1 MKKPVSLA
9 LTLMLTLS
17 LCACGGR
24 ETPEPDPTAEP
35 TEELHIYTAEEG
47 TLIREVWYNPNGLK
61 FNTVIYEYDGFG
73 EVVKELTFGINNA
86 PVSYKEYTRD
96 SDGRVSVM
104 TSYVAEDAENYS
116 EEYRV
121 LYEYGETGLKL
132 SETSKVGDTVASVT
146 AYEYE
151 DEKLVREKHYEGS
164 SELIAEY
171 AYEYDAAG
179 AMISCTRQ
187 DYIEGGSTRD
197 AYTYDAEGRLLGKI
211 SYDESGSVI
220 SRTEY
225 TYDDRGNETKCSV
238 YTSGGELVSSTKNEY
253 SYDEPGNI
261 TKCVRTQTDGA
272 QGTTIEYIWEYS
284 KG

>member
-1 MKKPVSLA
+1 MKKIASLSLTLLLA
-9 LTLMLTLS
+9 LTL
-17 LCACGGR
+17 CACGNN
-24 ETPEPDPTAEP
+24 ETAKPEPTPEP

-61 FNTVIYEYDGFG
+61 FNTVIYEYDGYG
-73 EVVKELTFGINNA
+73 QVIKELTFGINNA
-86 PVSYKEYTRD
+86 PVSYKEYERD
-96 SDGRVSVM
+96 ADGKISSM
-104 TSYVAEDAENYS
+104 TSYVAVDAENYS
-116 EEYRV
+116 EEYTV
-121 LYEYGETGLKL
+121 LYEYGETGLKI
-132 SETSKVGDTVASVT
+132 SETRLVGDTIASVT

-151 DEKLVREKHYEGS
+151 GEKLLSEKHYEGE

-171 AYEYDAAG
+171 SYEYDDKDN
-179 AMISCTRQ
+179 MISCTRQ
-187 DYIEGGSTRD
+187 DYMAGETTKD
-197 AYTYDAEGRLLGKI
+197 AYTYDANDRLIGKI
-211 SYDESGSVI
+211 SYNGDDVT

-225 TYDDRGNETKCSV
+225 TYDDKGNETKCSV

-272 QGTTIEYIWEYS
+272 QGTTIEYVWEYS

>member
-1 MKKPVSLA
+1 MKKLVSLA
-9 LTLMLTLS
+9 LTLMLALS
-17 LCACGGR
+17 LCACGGG
-24 ETPEPDPTAEP
+24 ETREPDPTAEP

-132 SETSKVGDTVASVT
+132 SETSKWGIPSHRSPLTST
-146 AYEYE
+146 RM
-151 DEKLVREKHYEGS
+151 KSS
-164 SELIAEY
+164 SEK
-171 AYEYDAAG
+171 
-179 AMISCTRQ
+179 S
-187 DYIEGGSTRD
+187 
-197 AYTYDAEGRLLGKI
+197 
-211 SYDESGSVI
+211 
-220 SRTEY
+220 
-225 TYDDRGNETKCSV
+225 
-238 YTSGGELVSSTKNEY
+238 
-253 SYDEPGNI
+253 I
-261 TKCVRTQTDGA
+261 TKA
-272 QGTTIEYIWEYS
+272 QASLLPNTPMS
-284 KG
+284 MMPPAR

>member
-1 MKKPVSLA
+1 MKKIASLS
-9 LTLMLTLS
+9 LTLLLVLT
-17 LCACGGR
+17 LCACGNN
-24 ETPEPDPTAEP
+24 ETAEPDPTPEP

-61 FNTVIYEYDGFG
+61 FNTVIYEYDGYG
-73 EVVKELTFGINNA
+73 QVIKELTFGINNA

-96 SDGRVSVM
+96 AGGAVSSM

-116 EEYRV
+116 EEYKV

-132 SETSKVGDTVASVT
+132 NETRKVGDVTASVT

-151 DEKLVREKHYEGS
+151 GEKLTSEKHYEGE

-171 AYEYDAAG
+171 TYEYDDKG
-179 AMISCTRQ
+179 NMISCTRQ
-187 DYIEGGSTRD
+187 DYMEGESTRD
-197 AYTYDAEGRLLGKI
+197 AYTYDADGRLIGKI
-211 SYDESGSVI
+211 SYNGDEI
-220 SRTEY
+220 TSRTEY
-225 TYDDRGNETKCSV
+225 TYDDKGNETKCSV

>member
-1 MKKPVSLA
+1 MKKTAGIALA
-9 LTLMLTLS
+9 LMLTLS
-17 LCACGGR
+17 LCACGDR
-24 ETPEPDPTAEP
+24 QAQKPDPTVEP

-47 TLIREVWYNPNGLK
+47 VLIREVWYNPNGLK
-61 FNTVIYEYDGFG
+61 FNTVIYEYDGYG
-73 EVVKELTFGINNA
+73 AVIKELTFGINNA

-96 SDGRVSVM
+96 SDGKITAM

-116 EEYRV
+116 EEYKV

-132 SETSKVGDTVASVT
+132 KETRKVGDTTASVT

-151 DEKLVREKHYEGS
+151 DEKLMNEKHYEGE

-171 AYEYDAAG
+171 SYEYDAEG
-179 AMISCTRQ
+179 SMISCVRQ
-187 DYIEGGSTRD
+187 DYMEGGSTRD
-197 AYTYDAEGRLLGKI
+197 AYTYDAEGRLIGKM
-211 SYDESGSVI
+211 SYNEGGDVT

-225 TYDDRGNETKCSV
+225 TYDDMDNETKCSV
-238 YTSGGELVSSTKNEY
+238 YTSEGELVSSTKNDY

-261 TKCVRTQTDGA
+261 TKCVRTQTDGT

>member
-1 MKKPVSLA
+1 MKKIVSLA
-9 LTLMLTLS
+9 LGLMLMLS
-17 LCACGGR
+17 LCACGVR
-24 ETPEPDPTAEP
+24 ETKEPDPTPEP

-61 FNTVIYEYDGFG
+61 FNTVICEYDGSG
-73 EVVKELTFGINNA
+73 QIIKELTFGINNA

-96 SDGRVSVM
+96 TDGRISTV
-104 TSYVAEDAENYS
+104 TSYVAVDAENYS
-116 EEYRV
+116 EEYKV
-121 LYEYGETGLKL
+121 FYEYGETGLKL
-132 SETSKVGDTVASVT
+132 KETSKVGDTTASVT

-151 DEKLVREKHYEGS
+151 GENLVREKHYEGE

-171 AYEYDAAG
+171 AYEYDPAG

-187 DYIEGGSTRD
+187 DYMEGGSTRD
-197 AYTYDAEGRLLGKI
+197 AYTYDADGRLLGKI
-211 SYDESGSVI
+211 SYNEGGSVI

-225 TYDDRGNETKCSV
+225 TYDDMGNETKCSV

-272 QGTTIEYIWEYS
+272 QGTTIEYIWQYS